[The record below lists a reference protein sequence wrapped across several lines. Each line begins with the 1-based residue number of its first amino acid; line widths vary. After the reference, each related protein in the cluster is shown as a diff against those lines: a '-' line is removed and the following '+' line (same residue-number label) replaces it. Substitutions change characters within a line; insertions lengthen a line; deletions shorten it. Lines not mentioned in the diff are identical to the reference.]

1 MKISGFRAN
10 AHLVFHWCLYNKDGS
25 FESVEAEYD
34 LDGLFQPVE
43 AEYDLYGSFELVEAE
58 YDLKGSCELVEGYDL
73 DRSFELV

>member
-25 FESVEAEYD
+25 
-34 LDGLFQPVE
+34 FQPVE

-73 DRSFELV
+73 DR

>member
-10 AHLVFHWCLYNKDGS
+10 AHLVFHWCLYNKDGL
-25 FESVEAEYD
+25 FEPDEAEYVPDGSLEPVDAEYD
-34 LDGLFQPVE
+34 LNGSFQP
-43 AEYDLYGSFELVEAE
+43 VEAE